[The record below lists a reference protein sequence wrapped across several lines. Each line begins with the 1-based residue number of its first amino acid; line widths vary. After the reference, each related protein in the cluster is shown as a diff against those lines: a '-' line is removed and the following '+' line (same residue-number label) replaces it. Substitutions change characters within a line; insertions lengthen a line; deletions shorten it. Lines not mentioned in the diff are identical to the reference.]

1 MALIEKCTPQ
11 FHQDLID
18 GESSDITPTD
28 IKNAAIKKYGAII
41 LERVTDE
48 LKGKFVLPGH
58 VQQLVQKLQR
68 SPFFKIVVPVCV
80 TLQSKAVTKE
90 TYENDVIPFLNK
102 LQRNDFALFMKRVKE
117 MRAQQAATVE
127 QVRQRLQGQKV
138 LLVVSTYVIII
149 GLS

>member
-1 MALIEKCTPQ
+1 MTW
-11 FHQDLID
+11 
-18 GESSDITPTD
+18 
-28 IKNAAIKKYGAII
+28 
-41 LERVTDE
+41 RTDE

-68 SPFFKIVVPVCV
+68 SPFFGIVVPVCV